1 MKVACRMMMLGLAL
15 VFAVAVTVRAAEKD
29 KKPAA
34 KTVTLKGE
42 ITCSKC
48 DLKETAACGNVIVV
62 EKDGKKV
69 TYYFIDKGAK
79 ETYHKNICRGGKKG
93 SVKGVVSKKG
103 GKMYIKPAKNGVKF
117 D

>member
-1 MKVACRMMMLGLAL
+1 MKAAGRMMLGLAL
-15 VFAVAVTVRAAEKD
+15 VFAFAVAVRAEE

-48 DLKETAACGNVIVV
+48 DLKETASCGNVIVV
-62 EKDGKKV
+62 EKDGKKT

-79 ETYHKNICRGGKKG
+79 ESYHKNICRGGKKG